1 MSAQDLWDK
10 LDALPWPGPWVAHTF
25 EIDCPCPN
33 GEHCGDAHDCAEV
46 EDRTAYPSSPE
57 KPAEPGHGQCV
68 VQINTPGLE
77 TFAKPCA
84 EFIAAARNE
93 LPAIRARLA
102 ELEMQEH
109 NDDANRYHQSL
120 GAKWMCEAI
129 VREMGGA
136 FSQNRHARAFA
147 EHIARKWSEAGY
159 WRPGAALS
167 PGVGAST
174 AKPLRPLAKETT

>member
-33 GEHCGDAHDCAEV
+33 GEHCGDTHDCAEV
-46 EDRTAYPSSPE
+46 EDRTAYPASPE

-102 ELEMQEH
+102 EMDATLAFYLRVLEE
-109 NDDANRYHQSL
+109 
-120 GAKWMCEAI
+120 EAAAAPT
-129 VREMGGA
+129 GGI
-136 FSQNRHARAFA
+136 RVHDGIMRALDLA
-147 EHIARKWSEAGY
+147 EAPRAPTRASMRWPRSPTSIFRATIRRAWS
-159 WRPGAALS
+159 
-167 PGVGAST
+167 
-174 AKPLRPLAKETT
+174 

>member
-10 LDALPWPGPWVAHTF
+10 LDALPWSGPWVAHTF

-33 GEHCGDAHDCAEV
+33 GEDCGAMHDCAEV

-57 KPAEPGHGQCV
+57 DPAEPGHGQCV

-102 ELEMQEH
+102 ELESAAGKLLKATQGDPNLCPEWE
-109 NDDANRYHQSL
+109 NLDDL
-120 GAKWMCEAI
+120 
-129 VREMGGA
+129 
-136 FSQNRHARAFA
+136 
-147 EHIARKWSEAGY
+147 
-159 WRPGAALS
+159 
-167 PGVGAST
+167 
-174 AKPLRPLAKETT
+174 LRMRT